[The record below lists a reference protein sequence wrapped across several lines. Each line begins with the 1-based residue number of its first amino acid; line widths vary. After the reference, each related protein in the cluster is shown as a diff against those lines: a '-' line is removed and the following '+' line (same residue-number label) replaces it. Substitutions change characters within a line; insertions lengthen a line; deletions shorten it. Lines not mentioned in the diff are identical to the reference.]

1 MPERSV
7 SVIVPCRNEEAHI
20 GRLLTAI
27 GAQALRPDDIV
38 IVDGG
43 STDNTLGVIGDAAAG
58 LAPTVVRTIVAPDD
72 RLPTAINRAVREARG
87 DVLIRLDGHS
97 APPPDYIARA
107 VAHLADPRVGVVGG
121 IWQIVPGDQTPMGAG
136 IARAVSHP
144 LGAGDAA
151 YRIRSA
157 RTVTDMDTVP
167 FGCFTRATWQLVG
180 GLNETLLGNEDYEFN
195 YRVRRAGLAVRLDPM
210 MHSTYV
216 ARASLGALALQY
228 FRYGWCKMQ
237 MLRQHPASLRWRQS
251 LPVVFVLGLIVLALT
266 ALFARPAAV
275 LLALTLLAY
284 LAVLSAAAL
293 LICAREGGW
302 HRFGA
307 LVVAFATIHLCWG
320 AGALTF
326 LGTSGHWPDRRFLF
340 GQRTAL

>member
-7 SVIVPCRNEEAHI
+7 SVVVPCRNEEAHI
-20 GRLLTAI
+20 GRLLRAI
-27 GAQALRPDDIV
+27 AGQALRPDDIV
-38 IVDGG
+38 LVDGG
-43 STDNTLGVIGDAAAG
+43 STDDTLGVISETSAQ
-58 LAPTVVRTIVAPDD
+58 LAPIVVRTIVAPDD
-72 RLPTAINRAVREARG
+72 RLPTAINRAVREATG

-97 APPPDYIARA
+97 SPPPDYIARA
-107 VAHLADPRVGVVGG
+107 VAHLADPKVGVVGG
-121 IWQIVPGDQTPMGAG
+121 IWQIVPGDTTAMGEG

-180 GLNETLLGNEDYEFN
+180 GLNESLLGNEDYEFN

-216 ARASLGALALQY
+216 ARGNLGALALQY

-237 MLRQHPASLRWRQS
+237 MLRQHPASLRWRQT
-251 LPVVFVLGLIVLALT
+251 LPVLFVAGLLTLAIA
-266 ALFARPAAV
+266 ALFARPAGILLGLV
-275 LLALTLLAY
+275 LLTYFGVLA
-284 LAVLSAAAL
+284 ATSFQ
-293 LICAREGGW
+293 ICAREGGW
-302 HRFGA
+302 RRFGA
-307 LVVAFATIHLCWG
+307 LVTAFATIHLFWG
-320 AGALTF
+320 GGALTF
-326 LGTSGHWPDRRFLF
+326 LTTSGHWPDRRFLF
-340 GQRTAL
+340 GQRAAL

>member
-7 SVIVPCRNEEAHI
+7 SVVVPCRNEEAHI

-27 GAQALRPDDIV
+27 AAQAVRPDDIV

-43 STDNTLGVIGDAAAG
+43 STDDTLGVISAASVA
-58 LAPTVVRTIVAPDD
+58 LAPIVVRTIVAPDD

-87 DVLIRLDGHS
+87 DVLVRLDGHS
-97 APPPDYIARA
+97 SPPPDYIARA
-107 VAHLADPRVGVVGG
+107 VAHLADPKVGVVGG
-121 IWQIVPGDQTPMGAG
+121 IWQIVPGDTTPMGEA

-151 YRIRSA
+151 YRIHSA

-180 GLNETLLGNEDYEFN
+180 GLNESLLGNEDYEFN

-237 MLRQHPASLRWRQS
+237 MLRQHPASLRWRQT
-251 LPVVFVLGLIVLALT
+251 LPVGFVAGLLVLALT
-266 ALFARPAAV
+266 ALFLRPAAI
-275 LLALTLLAY
+275 LLALVLLAY
-284 LAVLSAAAL
+284 LGVLAATSMS
-293 LICAREGGW
+293 ICAREGGW

-307 LVVAFATIHLCWG
+307 LVLAFATIHLCWG

-326 LGTSGHWPDRRFLF
+326 LSTSGHWPDRRFLF
-340 GQRTAL
+340 GQRAAL

>member
-7 SVIVPCRNEEAHI
+7 SVVVPCRNEESHI

-27 GAQALRPDDIV
+27 GAQAVRPDDIV

-43 STDNTLGVIGDAAAG
+43 STDDTLGVISEVSAQ
-58 LAPTVVRTIVAPDD
+58 LAPIVVRTIVAPDD

-87 DVLIRLDGHS
+87 EVIVRLDGHS
-97 APPPDYIARA
+97 SPPPDYIARA

-121 IWQIVPGDQTPMGAG
+121 VWEVVPGDATPMGEG
-136 IARAVSHP
+136 IARAVVHP

-157 RTVTDMDTVP
+157 HAVTDMDTVP

-180 GLNETLLGNEDYEFN
+180 GLNESLLGNEDYEFN

-237 MLRQHPASLRWRQS
+237 MLRQHPASLRWRQTV
-251 LPVVFVLGLIVLALT
+251 PVAFVATLLVLALT
-266 ALFARPAAV
+266 ALFFKPAAI
-275 LLALTLLAY
+275 LLALVVLAY
-284 LAVLSAAAL
+284 FLALTTASF

-302 HRFGA
+302 HRLVA
-307 LVVAFATIHLCWG
+307 LVAAFASIHMCWG

-326 LGTSGHWPDRRFLF
+326 LATSGHWPDRRFLF
-340 GQRTAL
+340 GQRAAL

>member
-7 SVIVPCRNEEAHI
+7 SVVVPCRNEGAHI
-20 GRLLTAI
+20 GRLLAAI
-27 GAQALRPDDIV
+27 GAQAVRPDDIV
-38 IVDGG
+38 LVDGG
-43 STDNTLGVIGDAAAG
+43 STDNTLSAISEAALQLEPIAI
-58 LAPTVVRTIVAPDD
+58 RTIVAPDD
-72 RLPTAINRAVREARG
+72 RLPTAINRAVREAGG

-97 APPPDYIARA
+97 SPPPDYIARA
-107 VAHLADPRVGVVGG
+107 VAHLADPKVGVVGG
-121 IWQIVPGDQTPMGAG
+121 VWEIVPGDDTPMGEA

-157 RTVTDMDTVP
+157 QTVTDMDTVP

-180 GLNETLLGNEDYEFN
+180 GLNESLLGNEDYEFN

-210 MHSTYV
+210 MHSRYV
-216 ARASLGALALQY
+216 ARSSLGALALQY

-237 MLRQHPASLRWRQS
+237 MLHQHPASLRWRQM
-251 LPVVFVLGLIVLALT
+251 LPIVFVTALLILAVT
-266 ALFARPAAV
+266 ALFVRPAAV
-275 LLALTLLAY
+275 LLAVVMLVYLGVLTAT
-284 LAVLSAAAL
+284 ST

-302 HRFGA
+302 HRLGA
-307 LVVAFATIHLCWG
+307 LVIAFATIHLCWG

-326 LGTSGHWPDRRFLF
+326 LATSGNWPDRRFLF
-340 GQRTAL
+340 GQRAA

>member
-20 GRLLTAI
+20 ARLLTAI
-27 GAQALRPDDIV
+27 RSQVLRPDDVV

-43 STDNTLGVIGDAAAG
+43 STDDTLGVISQASVQMD
-58 LAPTVVRTIVAPDD
+58 PIVVRTIVAPDD

-87 DVLIRLDGHS
+87 DVLVRLDGHS
-97 APPPDYIARA
+97 SPPPDYIARA
-107 VAHLADPRVGVVGG
+107 VAHLADPKVGVVGG
-121 IWQIVPGDQTPMGAG
+121 IWQIVPGDHTPMGEG

-151 YRIRSA
+151 YRIHTA
-157 RTVTDMDTVP
+157 HAVTDMDTVP

-180 GLNETLLGNEDYEFN
+180 GLNESLLGNEDYEFN

-216 ARASLGALALQY
+216 ARSSLGALALQY

-237 MLRQHPASLRWRQS
+237 MLQQHPASLRWRQA
-251 LPVVFVLGLIVLALT
+251 LPVAFVAGLLLLALT
-266 ALFARPAAV
+266 AFFVRPAAI
-275 LLALTLLAY
+275 LLALVLLLY
-284 LAVLSAAAL
+284 LGALAASSLA
-293 LICAREGGW
+293 ICAREGGW
-302 HRFGA
+302 HRLGA
-307 LVVAFATIHLCWG
+307 LVIAFATIHLCWG

-326 LGTSGHWPDRRFLF
+326 LGTSGRWPDRRFLF
-340 GQRTAL
+340 GQRAA

>member
-7 SVIVPCRNEEAHI
+7 SVVVPCRNEEAHI
-20 GRLLTAI
+20 GRLLAAI
-27 GAQALRPDDIV
+27 GAQSVRPDDIV

-43 STDNTLGVIGDAAAG
+43 STDDTLGVISEAAAR
-58 LAPTVVRTIVAPDD
+58 LAPIVVRTIVAPDD
-72 RLPTAINRAVREARG
+72 RLPAAINRAVREARG
-87 DVLIRLDGHS
+87 DVIVRLDGHS
-97 APPPDYIARA
+97 SPPPDYIARA
-107 VAHLADPRVGVVGG
+107 VSHLADPKVGVVGG
-121 IWQIVPGDQTPMGAG
+121 IWQIVPGDDTPMGEG

-180 GLNETLLGNEDYEFN
+180 GLNESLLGNEDYEFN

-237 MLRQHPASLRWRQS
+237 MLRQHPTSLRWRQT
-251 LPVVFVLGLIVLALT
+251 LPVAFVAGLLVLALA
-266 ALFARPAAV
+266 ALFVRPAALMLGLV
-275 LLALTLLAY
+275 VLAY
-284 LAVLSAAAL
+284 LTVLTAASVW
-293 LICAREGGW
+293 ICAREKGW
-302 HRFGA
+302 NRVGA
-307 LVVAFATIHLCWG
+307 LVTAFATIHLCWG

-326 LGTSGHWPDRRFLF
+326 LATSGRWPDRRFLF
-340 GQRTAL
+340 GQRAAL

>member
-7 SVIVPCRNEEAHI
+7 SVVVPCRNEEAHI
-20 GRLLTAI
+20 GRLLAAI
-27 GAQALRPDDIV
+27 GAQAVRPDDIV

-43 STDNTLGVIGDAAAG
+43 STDDTLGVISEAAIQ
-58 LAPTVVRTIVAPDD
+58 LAPIVVRTIVAPDD

-87 DVLIRLDGHS
+87 DVLVRLDGHS
-97 APPPDYIARA
+97 SPPPDYIGRA
-107 VAHLADPRVGVVGG
+107 VAHLADPKVGVVGG
-121 IWQIVPGDQTPMGAG
+121 IWQIVPGDDTPMGEG

-180 GLNETLLGNEDYEFN
+180 GLNESLLGNEDYEFN

-228 FRYGWCKMQ
+228 LPIRLVQ
-237 MLRQHPASLRWRQS
+237 DANAASAPDVAQVAADAADRVCGRAAGAGHCCAVYAS
-251 LPVVFVLGLIVLALT
+251 G
-266 ALFARPAAV
+266 RPAA
-275 LLALTLLAY
+275 
-284 LAVLSAAAL
+284 
-293 LICAREGGW
+293 RP
-302 HRFGA
+302 HRAG
-307 LVVAFATIHLCWG
+307 VSDG
-320 AGALTF
+320 AGHGFRLDLRPRERLESGRRARDGVRDDSPVLGHRCAHF
-326 LGTSGHWPDRRFLF
+326 LATSGRWPDRRFLF
-340 GQRTAL
+340 GQRAAL